1 VSNFWQRTLSG
12 AVFITAIILSIW
24 YGPLSFQ
31 ALFMAIAMASLD
43 EFYRLI
49 RTGGFADPFG
59 WFGLP
64 VGFLLY
70 LIIAFDS
77 LLLAPL
83 RWEAIVYPAFG
94 LMFFAELYRKKE
106 NPFSNIAFGLL
117 GVLYTVLPF
126 ALLSRIALHGGTYQ
140 HQLLLGYFLL
150 IWTSDTFAYLTG
162 RKLGR
167 TKLFERIS
175 PGKTWEGSTG
185 GAIATILLA
194 YGLWRWYPEPGLHIW
209 MFMALIIVVSGTLGD
224 LSESLLKR
232 SIGVKDSGSFMPG
245 HGGFLDRFDAVL
257 LSAPFVWAL
266 ISLT

>member
-12 AVFITAIILSIW
+12 AVFITVIILSIIF
-24 YGPLSFQ
+24 GPLAFQ

-43 EFYRLI
+43 EFYRLV
-49 RTGGFADPFG
+49 RKGGLADPFG
-59 WFGLP
+59 FFGLCT
-64 VGFLLY
+64 GFLMY
-70 LIIAFDS
+70 LIIAFDA
-77 LLLAPL
+77 LLLTNL

-106 NPFSNIAFGLL
+106 NPFSNIAFGLT
-117 GVLYTVLPF
+117 GILYTVLPF
-126 ALLSRIALHGGTYQ
+126 ALLSRIALHGGSYEY
-140 HQLLLGYFLL
+140 QLLLGYFVL

-175 PGKTWEGSTG
+175 PGKTWEGSIG
-185 GAIATILLA
+185 GAMATGLLS
-194 YGLWRWYPEPGLHIW
+194 YLLWCWYPDPGLQVW
-209 MFMALIIVVSGTLGD
+209 MGMALIILVTGTMGD
-224 LSESLLKR
+224 LCESLLKR

-245 HGGFLDRFDAVL
+245 HGGLLDRFDAVL

-266 ISLT
+266 ISMT